1 MKKLAFIQINIICF
15 EILISPLIMNAT
27 NWFIYKRGIHYPK
40 FIVPLI
46 IFIQIA
52 VIISLLYLD
61 NKKQKLNWWLYSQNF
76 IRVNAHSIVY
86 LNGFSLDKGIESS
99 SMFFLYILTFFNFK
113 PSIFEYLVWIVII
126 GRDFY
131 NSFTESGFSNNQSNK
146 DIYDIALFRKYGK

>member
-46 IFIQIA
+46 IIIQIA

-61 NKKQKLNWWLYSQNF
+61 NKKQKLN
-76 IRVNAHSIVY
+76 
-86 LNGFSLDKGIESS
+86 
-99 SMFFLYILTFFNFK
+99 
-113 PSIFEYLVWIVII
+113 
-126 GRDFY
+126 
-131 NSFTESGFSNNQSNK
+131 
-146 DIYDIALFRKYGK
+146 